1 LEAQQQGGDLTM
13 TILYQW
19 AKECSDIPQL
29 SDCLRRDCMN
39 RCLLVQFLNQQ
50 LLKIRTTN
58 VHFPK
63 ILLNPNQKERFIWI
77 LEENKDSIN
86 YVLNDEW
93 IENERKNIA

>member
-1 LEAQQQGGDLTM
+1 M

-39 RCLLVQFLNQQ
+39 RYLLVQFLNQQ

-63 ILLNPNQKERFIWI
+63 ILLNPDQKERFIWI